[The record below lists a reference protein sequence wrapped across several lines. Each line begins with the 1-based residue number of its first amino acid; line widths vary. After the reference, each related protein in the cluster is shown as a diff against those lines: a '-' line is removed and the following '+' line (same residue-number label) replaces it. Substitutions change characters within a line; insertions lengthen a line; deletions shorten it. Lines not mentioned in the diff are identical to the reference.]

1 MERKLHDRTLAK
13 SSDLGYNELCVP
25 LKTQGIPT
33 LSGVKDIR
41 TDPLPVTQV
50 F

>member
-13 SSDLGYNELCVP
+13 SSDLGYNELYIP
-25 LKTQGIPT
+25 LKTQSIST
-33 LSGVKDIR
+33 LSGVKNIR
-41 TDPLPVTQV
+41 TYPRPVTQG